1 MSGCWINRFL
11 THFKEH
17 NFAIKGAKVD
27 SLLSTPQSWTSFM
40 CLSCLFWTFV
50 TYLSWKSDVP
60 PNAKHHQ
67 SFFACS
73 NTTPHG
79 RRSFFIIKHT
89 EKPAHTL
96 LRKDPPTRLAV
107 HHLGPPHASHVP
119 RKQGA
124 RHWGP
129 YVLMPLILSMHL
141 SSIHHIC
148 TPPHLPSP
156 GPHHVLTKAASQR
169 KEKAEKERRI
179 QPLPC
184 RTVLAEVPSIVPGPA
199 SPRLVS
205 PKNTPSS
212 PRKQQPHCWGDG
224 TWGVLLSKGV

>member
-11 THFKEH
+11 THFSEH

-40 CLSCLFWTFV
+40 CLSCLFCTFV

-60 PNAKHHQ
+60 PMLNIINRSLPAATPPPMAVAL
-67 SFFACS
+67 SLLS
-73 NTTPHG
+73 NTQRNLHTPCLERIPRPGSQSTTQGHPMH
-79 RRSFFIIKHT
+79 RTF
-89 EKPAHTL
+89 
-96 LRKDPPTRLAV
+96 
-107 HHLGPPHASHVP
+107 HASREHDTGAPTSSCPSFYPCTSVP
-119 RKQGA
+119 
-124 RHWGP
+124 
-129 YVLMPLILSMHL
+129 
-141 SSIHHIC
+141 SIISA
-148 TPPHLPSP
+148 PPLPSP